1 MSACDR
7 NEVAEIIEGTRSR
20 DYRRDIVSSS
30 LDADKMDYLSRDA
43 LFAGVKYGTF
53 DLDKVVEACRKH
65 TSGQETY
72 LVVDEEG
79 LFAVE
84 QLVVAK
90 YHMTQQVYAH
100 RVRTVTDL
108 MIVRGLELAIE
119 DGVSEVERL
128 YKYDGSE
135 KFLQRYLLYDD
146 VRLMGL
152 MLDARRSRGSR
163 GRDSFERLRQRRLL
177 KQLALISLAE
187 GRDVRDDITRDRLLD
202 LDADA
207 SKALEENIAAEL
219 GCEPWQVIVHKKSIK
234 NPVYEAPEALDPER
248 ILCTSSK
255 QVGQKGS
262 L

>member
-1 MSACDR
+1 MARLDRIEHLSDDEVRIVRLAALIHDVGHGPFSHVSEYLLDQHYDWKKLGKVPTREKIHEKVTVDIIRTWPELDGVMSACDR

-30 LDADKMDYLSRDA
+30 LDADKIDYLSRDA

-128 YKYDGSE
+128 YKYDGSK

-152 MLDARRSRGSR
+152 MLDARRSRG
-163 GRDSFERLRQRRLL
+163 
-177 KQLALISLAE
+177 
-187 GRDVRDDITRDRLLD
+187 
-202 LDADA
+202 
-207 SKALEENIAAEL
+207 N
-219 GCEPWQVIVHKKSIK
+219 
-234 NPVYEAPEALDPER
+234 
-248 ILCTSSK
+248 
-255 QVGQKGS
+255 
-262 L
+262 